1 MRAIENILGIDVT
14 ALDYEGIINEIDQVI
29 RNNEKANV
37 IAVNP
42 EKFIA
47 MEKSPELKELISDA
61 TFKIPDGIGVILASK
76 LKGGQ
81 IRSRVTG
88 VDLLVEILKLADINR
103 YKVFLYG
110 GKPEVVSRTKEVIN
124 EDYSGV
130 QVVGYSDGYQK
141 DQESLIKQINDSGAQ
156 IIFVALGSPKQEL
169 WIKENM
175 ARLNV
180 NIYQGVGGS
189 FDVLSGNVQRAPEL
203 FRKTGTEWF
212 YRLAT
217 QPSRFRRQLALPRFL
232 LKVLF
237 KTK

>member
-1 MRAIENILGIDVT
+1 MRASENILGIDVT
-14 ALDYEGIINEIDQVI
+14 ALDYQGIINEIDQVI
-29 RNNEKANV
+29 KNNDKANV

-47 MEKSPELKELISDA
+47 MEKNAELKELISQA

-88 VDLLVEILKLADINR
+88 VDLFVEILKLADKNS
-103 YKVFLYG
+103 YKVYLYG
-110 GKPEVVSRTKEVIN
+110 GKPDVVSRTKEVI
-124 EDYSGV
+124 ERDYRGV
-130 QVVGYSDGYQK
+130 QVVGYSDGYQN
-141 DQESLIKQINDSGAQ
+141 DQGSLIEEINESGAQ
-156 IIFVALGSPKQEL
+156 IMFVALGSPKQEL

-175 ARLNV
+175 GRLNV

-189 FDVLSGNVQRAPEL
+189 FDVLSGNVQRAPEV

-217 QPSRFRRQLALPRFL
+217 QPSRFRRQMALPKFL
-232 LKVLF
+232 FKVLF
-237 KTK
+237 KSK